1 MNPEEETH
9 ARLAAIVK
17 HIKDLPTL
25 PEVAHELLAELD
37 DDESSLESISEKIA
51 MDQAI
56 TAKVLKLANSSH
68 FGINSRVV
76 TIQQATAML
85 GVQNIKNL
93 IRLTIMVNRFQAV
106 DCPGFDFRAFWRHSI
121 ATANCAELIS
131 RALHMKHD
139 FAFTAGLLHDIGR
152 LVLVT
157 HYPVEYAE
165 VLNYRDR
172 NECELIDAERHILK
186 VDHLE
191 AGLILAQI
199 WQFSEAVQDAIKG
212 HHHPDVPGIN
222 ALASVVH
229 VANAIV
235 HALDLAQQENELVP
249 LLSAH
254 AWDTLALNEA
264 DYIAIFKETEMRFE
278 ALNQIFI

>member
-1 MNPEEETH
+1 MTHQEETH
-9 ARLAAIVK
+9 AHLEAIVK
-17 HIKDLPTL
+17 HLKDLPTL
-25 PEVAHELLAELD
+25 PEVAQELLTELD

-68 FGINSRVV
+68 FGVNSRVV

-93 IRLTIMVNRFQAV
+93 IRLTIMVNRFPV
-106 DCPGFDFRAFWRHSI
+106 TNCPGFDFRAFWRHGI

-157 HYPVEYAE
+157 HCPAEYAE
-165 VLNYRDR
+165 VIRYRNQ
-172 NECELIDAERHILK
+172 NECELLEAERHILD
-186 VDHLE
+186 VDHIE
-191 AGLILAQI
+191 AGVVLAHL
-199 WQFSEAVQDAIKG
+199 WNFSDAVQDAIKG
-212 HHHPDVPGIN
+212 HHNPDIPGIN

-229 VANAIV
+229 VANVIV

-254 AWDTLALNEA
+254 AWDTLGLNEA

>member
-1 MNPEEETH
+1 
-9 ARLAAIVK
+9 
-17 HIKDLPTL
+17 
-25 PEVAHELLAELD
+25 
-37 DDESSLESISEKIA
+37 
-51 MDQAI
+51 
-56 TAKVLKLANSSH
+56 
-68 FGINSRVV
+68 
-76 TIQQATAML
+76 
-85 GVQNIKNL
+85 
-93 IRLTIMVNRFQAV
+93 
-106 DCPGFDFRAFWRHSI
+106 
-121 ATANCAELIS
+121 
-131 RALHMKHD
+131 
-139 FAFTAGLLHDIGR
+139 
-152 LVLVT
+152 
-157 HYPVEYAE
+157 
-165 VLNYRDR
+165 
-172 NECELIDAERHILK
+172 
-186 VDHLE
+186 
-191 AGLILAQI
+191 LAQI

>member
-1 MNPEEETH
+1 MTHQEETH
-9 ARLAAIVK
+9 AHLESIVK
-17 HIKDLPTL
+17 HLKDLPTL
-25 PEVAHELLAELD
+25 PEVAQELLTELD

-68 FGINSRVV
+68 FGVNSRVV

-93 IRLTIMVNRFQAV
+93 IRLTIMVNRFPV
-106 DCPGFDFRAFWRHSI
+106 TNCPGFDFRAFWRHGI

-157 HYPVEYAE
+157 HCPAEYAE
-165 VLNYRDR
+165 VIRYR
-172 NECELIDAERHILK
+172 NQNKCELLDAERHILE
-186 VDHLE
+186 VDHIE
-191 AGLILAQI
+191 AGVVLAHL
-199 WQFSEAVQDAIKG
+199 WNFSDAVQDAIKG
-212 HHHPDVPGIN
+212 HHNPDIPGIN

-229 VANAIV
+229 VANVIV

-254 AWDTLALNEA
+254 AWDTLGLNEA
-264 DYIAIFKETEMRFE
+264 EYIAIFKETEMRFE